1 MELQKLFDMWD
12 QDAVID
18 RNNLGNE
25 SLAIPRLH
33 AKYWRILVE
42 ERLRMRKLEAD
53 LKQLE
58 ALKYDWAMGVL
69 PREELEQRGW
79 QPNPRKMLRA
89 EADKYVESDPEVIR
103 LTLLISAQKEKI
115 EFLLDVIKTV
125 ANRTFQVKNAIEFA
139 KYQAGS
145 F

>member
-12 QDAVID
+12 QDAMID